1 MLADQFKSFR
11 PVDLS
16 KLFRATCLTLAFVS
30 TSGLAAMADDAE
42 PQEKMQ
48 TVVIAKVD
56 LAKGTVVTQSNLDTK
71 DVPARFAPMNA
82 VSGTADVI
90 GRTMKVKK
98 EKGQIILIDDLL
110 NAGDKLD

>member
-1 MLADQFKSFR
+1 
-11 PVDLS
+11 
-16 KLFRATCLTLAFVS
+16 
-30 TSGLAAMADDAE
+30 MADDAE